1 MTPGESAKAA
11 GLKLA
16 VMAKLIN
23 RPRQW
28 LDRIYHDNPE
38 LWEIIVLGCKAKQD
52 K

>member
-16 VMAKLIN
+16 AMAKLIN

-28 LDRIYHDNPE
+28 LDRIYRDNPE
-38 LWEIIVLGCKAKQD
+38 LWEIIVRGCVD
-52 K
+52 KLKN

>member
-1 MTPGESAKAA
+1 MTPGESAKSA
-11 GLKLA
+11 GLKLV